1 MEHYIYANRQREQ
14 SILYLDHSYILGDDV
29 ARPRAILVT
38 YRHTTVERS
47 IDRINRHIAQRYGAT
62 IHDLPAQQ
70 LTDRDFII
78 DIPNKLSPRDIVGD
92 SREWGPGFG
101 VTIEKFEG
109 EVERLKLASFRVT
122 VHLKNIPLKI
132 WSRATTTRILE
143 VFGELGF
150 IDDVSF
156 DGRDRRA
163 VYAMVDYHDGK
174 MIPKYVMVYARG
186 FWEWVFV
193 VVMDWVAVNSL
204 APLDE
209 DFLEGRNIH
218 GKFSSEEVARKS
230 LVWGMERQMNYFN
243 QFRGGNSEGTE
254 SEEDN
259 LEGLGPGQ
267 KENTGGYTEGENRA
281 AAEGPT
287 DGRTGGEQPYSKK

>member
-243 QFRGGNSEGTE
+243 QFRGGQ
-254 SEEDN
+254 
-259 LEGLGPGQ
+259 LGGH
-267 KENTGGYTEGENRA
+267 
-281 AAEGPT
+281 
-287 DGRTGGEQPYSKK
+287 